1 MMAALWP
8 LGAGLLFACGL
19 ALSGMTQPA
28 KVRGFLDVTGHW
40 DPTLAFVMAG
50 AVTVYALAERAARR
64 RRAPW
69 LGGAFPGR
77 PSSLIDRRLIGG
89 AALFGVGWGL
99 SGFCP
104 GPALVDFGAG
114 AAAAWWFV
122 PAMIAGMLAYEWLAP
137 RARQPSCGDLEMSSP
152 E

>member
-1 MMAALWP
+1 MAALWP

-19 ALSGMTQPA
+19 ALSGMTHPA

-50 AVTVYALAERAARR
+50 AVSVYFVAQRAARR
-64 RRAPW
+64 RPAPW
-69 LGGAFPGR
+69 LGGAFPGAL
-77 PSSLIDRRLIGG
+77 SSVIDKRLLGG
-89 AALFGVGWGL
+89 AALFGVGWGVC
-99 SGFCP
+99 GFCP

-122 PAMIAGMLAYEWLAP
+122 PAMLGGMLAYEWFSS
-137 RARQPSCGDLEMSSP
+137 RARQQTCGELEISSP
-152 E
+152 D